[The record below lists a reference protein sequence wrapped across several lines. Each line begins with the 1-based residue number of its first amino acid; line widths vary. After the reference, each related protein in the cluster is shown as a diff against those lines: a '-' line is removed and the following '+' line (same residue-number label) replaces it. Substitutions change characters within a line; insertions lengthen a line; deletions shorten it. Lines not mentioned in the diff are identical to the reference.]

1 MKKQVRIFLAGALVV
16 IPFAITVWAIVTVG
30 MWVDNLVKAPLADR
44 GIELFPG
51 IGALILLASIYLIGL
66 LTHFWAFRWALSL
79 LEKLVTAVPGLKTIY
94 ESVRDMLK
102 LFGGDANQMGRVV
115 LYSPPD
121 VDTAFL
127 GILTNENPPGA
138 RSPDEVAVY
147 LPLAYMIGGPIVY
160 VARRNLVDVDMSVEE
175 CMKICAT
182 AQVTS
187 VNSSRRMDV
196 PPAEDPNA

>member
-147 LPLAYMIGGPIVY
+147 FPLAYMIGGPIVY
-160 VARRNLVDVDMSVEE
+160 VSRRNLVDVDMSVEE

-182 AQVTS
+182 AHVTS
-187 VNSSRRMDV
+187 ANAPRRMNAS
-196 PPAEDPNA
+196 PAENPGT